1 MAKKRT
7 PQELARIKARK
18 EFVQANPELDPAEA
32 RKRFYVQ
39 TRVQE
44 LSKSGVEV
52 TKERRA
58 ALRQKFLSG
67 GVQRQGF
74 YTPADIAKFTGGS
87 NNNNNPNDGSATVKP
102 SGPRNVTPS
111 MRGALPDWK
120 PGNVKASTNN
130 VGIYKAAQNTK
141 KNTQTYNQIV
151 AGLTKKGIS
160 PDKAAEMAKMLPGVY
175 ERTDAKYLGSSNAD
189 KLASDVKDALY
200 SASGMAT
207 FREGQETRK
216 ENEVK
221 GFFQEALGIGIMAAN
236 AYALIRGGKGAFKK
250 FNTPKYGGVPQLGP
264 GQATAKQITAG
275 QTIKEITATRVVPQI
290 EGVKPPLQLNRGTIE
305 LGPVPTTR
313 TPAVKAN
320 KPVRTKANKPT
331 RTLAEKNNTVVGNV
345 KTEAAK
351 GKTKV
356 NNRKA
361 QLEANKANKGTK
373 VTQEDVQL
381 ANYADKPVAGTI
393 INLPDPGKGG
403 NPFFRQ
409 SAQPTQAGKTIEW
422 VRGATSQ
429 APVPQSL
436 AEVKAVVTPK
446 AAAKPA
452 VSAPTR
458 TPFRTKFASQEEFN
472 AYWMGAG
479 RSAYNAASPALKQ
492 SFINQNQKFLNT
504 IKRESA
510 ARALKAK
517 VDAAAQKAAI
527 VERNAAEGFVKTIV
541 PKSQQPLRQPVK
553 KAAPV
558 KKAPVKKLA
567 KNKKNKAK

>member
-32 RKRFYVQ
+32 RKRYYVQ

-44 LSKSGVEV
+44 LEKSGVEV

-87 NNNNNPNDGSATVKP
+87 NNNNNNSNDGSATVKP

-111 MRGALPDWK
+111 MRGALSDFK

-250 FNTPKYGGVPQLGP
+250 FNTTKYGGVPQLGP

-275 QTIKEITATRVVPQI
+275 QTIKQITATRVVPQI
-290 EGVKPPLQLNRGTIE
+290 EGVKPPLQLKRGPIE

-313 TPAVKAN
+313 TPVVKAN
-320 KPVRTKANKPT
+320 KPVRTKANKS
-331 RTLAEKNNTVVGNV
+331 AG
-345 KTEAAK
+345 
-351 GKTKV
+351 TKV
-356 NNRKA
+356 TKT
-361 QLEANKANKGTK
+361 NKGTK

-381 ANYADKPVAGTI
+381 ANYADKPVAGTTVS
-393 INLPDPGKGG
+393 LGKPGQGG
-403 NPFFRQ
+403 NPPFRQ
-409 SAQPTQAGKTIEW
+409 SAQPSTSKTIEW

-510 ARALKAK
+510 ARAFKAK